1 MKTKHLLLI
10 LAIFGIGL
18 SRVLGESGP
27 VTTKSQSAT
36 VYIYRSSAWLSIGRK
51 YWVYADGKPICKI
64 GNKRHCQLTLPTG
77 AVTFTTKLAG
87 LTLVHKKRPS
97 LALTLEAGKSYYLQ
111 ADLKTKLFPL
121 QAVLPLTE
129 VVPNASKLEEI
140 QKSKTEQALA
150 GFSE

>member
-10 LAIFGIGL
+10 LAMFGIGL
-18 SRVLGESGP
+18 SSVLGQPEP
-27 VTTKSQSAT
+27 VVINPQSAT
-36 VYIYRSSAWLSIGRK
+36 VYLYRSSALLSAARK

-64 GNKRHCQLTLPTG
+64 GNKRHCQLILPTG
-77 AVTFTTKLAG
+77 PVTFTTKLAG
-87 LTLVHKKRPS
+87 LTLVPKKRPS
-97 LALTLEAGKSYYLQ
+97 LDLTLEAGKTYYLQ

-140 QKSKTEQALA
+140 QKSKVERSLA
-150 GFSE
+150 SLAE